1 MRWAP
6 RSPSPKRTWHRKRW
20 VSQGLAHLTY
30 LDIDL
35 IKYIAHH
42 WQMQSL
48 SALAEPTRRR
58 IVEMLAQGQLPA
70 GDIAKRF
77 DISPPAVSQHL
88 QTLKRAGI
96 VRARVDA
103 QRRIYELDPKGFAEL
118 DQWLDNIKQFWRTRL
133 DALERELLAAAEGDA
148 PGGAIPRKGARDE

>member
-1 MRWAP
+1 
-6 RSPSPKRTWHRKRW
+6 
-20 VSQGLAHLTY
+20 
-30 LDIDL
+30 
-35 IKYIAHH
+35 
-42 WQMQSL
+42 MQSL

-70 GDIAKRF
+70 GEIAKRF
-77 DISPPAVSQHL
+77 DISPPAVSQHP

-118 DQWLDNIKQFWRTRL
+118 DQWLGNIKQFWRTRL
-133 DALERELLAAAEGDA
+133 DALERELHAAAEGDA